1 MLTASDTFP
10 SIANSAD
17 WQYVRTT
24 TNFQSNGPV
33 TDVNSDQIRCYERNP
48 GTGASGT
55 YTVAAGSSIAYNA
68 KASISHPGPMA
79 FYIAKVPAGQTAASW
94 DGKGQVWSKIYQDMP
109 KLGGSMTWPTQS
121 TPLAQLTSPKCPLTD
136 LIQTPAPS
144 RSPSPAVCRTATTC
158 CVPSTSVFTRQAA
171 LVVPSSTSPAPRSR
185 SPAAAARTA
194 RRNSCRSLAR
204 TRRLTLAS

>member
-1 MLTASDTFP
+1 MPRHTVSSWSPHPPRAAVLTALDTFP

-79 FYIAKVPAGQTAASW
+79 FYIAKVPAGQTAATW

-121 TPLAQLTSPKCPLTD
+121 MPHAQTNSPKFP
-136 LIQTPAPS
+136 
-144 RSPSPAVCRTATTC
+144 
-158 CVPSTSVFTRQAA
+158 
-171 LVVPSSTSPAPRSR
+171 
-185 SPAAAARTA
+185 
-194 RRNSCRSLAR
+194 
-204 TRRLTLAS
+204 